1 VLVLLPPS
9 ETKRGGGTVGSVLDI
24 TQLSFPQLH
33 EHRDSVVSALGIL
46 SEDPELASA
55 YLKIGPSL
63 AFEIERNRQLRSSA
77 VMPAIDRYTGV
88 LYDALDSATLTP
100 AARAFLANH
109 VAISSALFGLV
120 RAGDPIPAYRLSASS
135 KVPNIKLKAHWSTQ
149 VSAVLAEHP
158 GFVLDLRSESYVSLG
173 PVPAGVASYFVRVV
187 TESADGTR
195 RALNH
200 FNKKGKGEFVRA
212 LAEAAIDHES
222 VNALLTWAANNG
234 IRLVEGAPG
243 ELDLVV

>member
-1 VLVLLPPS
+1 MLVLLPPS
-9 ETKRGGGTVGSVLDI
+9 ETKRDGGTAGSVLDMS
-24 TQLSFPQLH
+24 QLSFPELH
-33 EHRDSVVSALGIL
+33 NHRDTVVSALGIL
-46 SEDPELASA
+46 SEDPELAA
-55 YLKIGPSL
+55 TYLKIGPSL

-88 LYDALDSATLTP
+88 LYDALDAATLPP
-100 AARAFLANH
+100 AARAFLADH

-135 KVPNIKLKAHWSTQ
+135 RVPNVKLKAHWSAQ

-158 GFVLDLRSESYVSLG
+158 GIVLDLRSESYVSLG
-173 PVPAGVASYFVRVV
+173 PVPAGVSSYFVRVV

-200 FNKKGKGEFVRA
+200 FNKKGKGQFVRA
-212 LAEAAIDHES
+212 LAQAGINHQS
-222 VNALLTWAANNG
+222 VDALLTWAASNN
-234 IRLVEGAPG
+234 IRLVEGTPG